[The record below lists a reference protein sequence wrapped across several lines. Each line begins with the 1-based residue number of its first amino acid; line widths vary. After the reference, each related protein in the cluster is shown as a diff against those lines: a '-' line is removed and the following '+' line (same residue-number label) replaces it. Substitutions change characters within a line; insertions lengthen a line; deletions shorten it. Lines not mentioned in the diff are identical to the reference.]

1 MNANIV
7 SRVLF
12 PSPIKLVDGM
22 EAELRVQHI
31 KVGVANEKAY
41 AGKEFQEDESGVFEI
56 KNAARSPNGTDRSR
70 GQIPTIYYRLL
81 D

>member
-41 AGKEFQEDESGVFEI
+41 AGKEF
-56 KNAARSPNGTDRSR
+56 
-70 GQIPTIYYRLL
+70 
-81 D
+81 